1 MLTQFL
7 SLIQELGTSS
17 SFNTHLLM
25 ILLISENS
33 ADNSLQQTSKEIGM
47 GGGIGNDM
55 PQAHFRL

>member
-1 MLTQFL
+1 L
-7 SLIQELGTSS
+7 SLIQELGASS

-47 GGGIGNDM
+47 GGGSGNDM